1 MGKHLIEVSLD
12 KDLTKFEPAHF
23 DLRDKARDLAI
34 DKWAR
39 LKDWPRLEEN
49 VDEKIEEIEIFCAW
63 WEARVRRPGNQPNNA
78 DQSYLTLRNAEQQT
92 GVRQQTVS
100 AWNKELQNKPKFRAK
115 IILAASRKAGFEPAE
130 NHRAEGTG
138 ENEWY
143 TPIQYIEAAR
153 KVLGEIDLDPAS
165 SLAAQ
170 ENIQARAFFTK
181 AEDGL
186 MRQWHGR
193 VWLNPPYA
201 QPFIWNFV
209 EKLVLE
215 LTEARVT
222 EAILLTH
229 SYTDTAWFHHAEAIA
244 ASICFTRGRIKFVD
258 PDGEECA
265 PTQGQAFFYYGEN
278 QQRFGEVFREFGFIR

>member
-1 MGKHLIEVSLD
+1 MSKLIEISLD
-12 KDLTKFEPAHF
+12 KEITKFDPAHF
-23 DLRDKARDLAI
+23 DLRDKARDLKI

-39 LKDWPRLEEN
+39 LKRWDHLENE
-49 VDEKIEEIEIFCAW
+49 VDQKIDEIEAFCAW
-63 WEARVRRPGNQPNNA
+63 WKTTVTANYGGKQGRGSA
-78 DQSYLTLRNAEQQT
+78 TLQAKLQT
-92 GVRQQTVS
+92 GVIKQTVS
-100 AWNKELQNKPKFRAK
+100 DWKKELQDRNKFRHK
-115 IILAASRKAGFEPAE
+115 IIVAAYRKARLEAAE

-143 TPIQYIEAAR
+143 TPLQYIEAVR
-153 KVLGEIDLDPAS
+153 KVLGEIDLDPAT

-170 ENIQARAFFTK
+170 EKIQAKAFFTR

-186 MRQWHGR
+186 LRQWHGR

-244 ASICFTRGRIKFVD
+244 ASICFSRGRIKFVD